1 MANRRASGGL
11 IGKTNKTSGGGNTV
25 TRFNSSGTF
34 QVQPNTNIVDV
45 LTVAGG
51 GGGGGS
57 LVGPGPLVP
66 GIPAMDAGAAGGGVS
81 VAGENGGVNS
91 SNNTSSVSSIANLG
105 PDNRFMPISEN
116 GCDILEKIQRPMFVL
131 EKHITVI

>member
-45 LTVAGG
+45 LKHADTPLQDKNAYDGVLATTGTGEGYVVLSADDKVITLTTLISTGGDTLVNTVT
-51 GGGGGS
+51 
-57 LVGPGPLVP
+57 
-66 GIPAMDAGAAGGGVS
+66 I
-81 VAGENGGVNS
+81 E
-91 SNNTSSVSSIANLG
+91 
-105 PDNRFMPISEN
+105 
-116 GCDILEKIQRPMFVL
+116 
-131 EKHITVI
+131 